1 MNKDEMIQFYKE
13 YEEKLSAYQTALE
26 TIAFDQATIA
36 PKAGEDARNQASA
49 MLHGELFSHMTNEH
63 AMKVM
68 DDLTKEDIEP
78 ILLKSIQQRL
88 RSIRDIRILPKEV
101 YVDYERTSSK
111 TQSMWEKAK
120 KANDY
125 KLYEPYLIKLI
136 EKKKNLLTYRKES
149 LSDYEKLLDDFEE
162 GMSIEKYEVFFQEI
176 KTKLIPFIKE
186 IQTKGKAIDT
196 TPLEVLFPINKQ
208 TEFMKVLQSY
218 MNYDSNYCYMGV
230 SMHPFTTKLC
240 DNDLRITTA
249 YHEHALTSSIFST
262 IHEYGHALYSL
273 QVDRKYAGSIL
284 MDNMSMGMQE
294 SQSRMLENCIGRTK
308 AYWINNYKPLQNLF
322 PEQLSNISFDDF
334 IKMINASKPSL
345 IRTEADELTY
355 PLHILIR
362 YEIEKA
368 IFNDNINCE
377 HLDEL
382 WADKYEEYLGVRPLN
397 DAEGILQ
404 DIHWSVGEFG
414 YFPTYALGSGFA
426 AQFFKQ
432 MKQDIDVD
440 DLLANNNFSAI
451 SEWLKENIHQYGSYL
466 NANEILTKVTG
477 HDFDPSIYTD
487 YLINKYKEIY
497 HI

>member
-1 MNKDEMIQFYKE
+1 FILDQAIEKND
-13 YEEKLSAYQTALE
+13 EKLYQ
-26 TIAFDQATIA
+26 
-36 PKAGEDARNQASA
+36 S
-49 MLHGELFSHMTNEH
+49 
-63 AMKVM
+63 KVM
-68 DDLTKEDIEP
+68 LY
-78 ILLKSIQQRL
+78 LLRYFNVI
-88 RSIRDIRILPKEV
+88 V
-101 YVDYERTSSK
+101 
-111 TQSMWEKAK
+111 
-120 KANDY
+120 
-125 KLYEPYLIKLI
+125 
-136 EKKKNLLTYRKES
+136 ES
-149 LSDYEKLLDDFEE
+149 D
-162 GMSIEKYEVFFQEI
+162 
-176 KTKLIPFIKE
+176 
-186 IQTKGKAIDT
+186 AI
-196 TPLEVLFPINKQ
+196 N
-208 TEFMKVLQSY
+208 
-218 MNYDSNYCYMGV
+218 
-230 SMHPFTTKLC
+230 
-240 DNDLRITTA
+240 R
-249 YHEHALTSSIFST
+249 
-262 IHEYGHALYSL
+262 
-273 QVDRKYAGSIL
+273 
-284 MDNMSMGMQE
+284 
-294 SQSRMLENCIGRTK
+294 
-308 AYWINNYKPLQNLF
+308 
-322 PEQLSNISFDDF
+322 DDF